1 LRPGAELA
9 TVEYSTAAP
18 ARLPRIRVVRETAS
32 LHPVG
37 TAHVAA
43 IERKDVLAACLDEA
57 TTAKLDPAFSRV
69 EFEVNEVAELRHATK
84 LVQYVHFDLILIGFS
99 VRGDELDTLLDAIR
113 HPDSPNVT
121 ARVALLAAP
130 EELPEATQRRERG
143 STKAI
148 AASLGQLELQE
159 AVINLLRARA
169 RLHMRVL
176 TRLAARLDG
185 AAATQ
190 LLCQTHDLS
199 RSGLLA
205 LTDSRFPIGAS
216 IEFALD
222 LPDAGGRIHGE
233 AEVVRH
239 AQALRDGVDGLG
251 LRFASFAAD
260 GERRLVTFLER
271 HRG

>member
-1 LRPGAELA
+1 VRG
-9 TVEYSTAAP
+9 VE
-18 ARLPRIRVVRETAS
+18 S
-32 LHPVG
+32 LHSEGV
-37 TAHVAA
+37 AHAVA
-43 IERKDVLAACLDEA
+43 IERKHVLAACLDEE
-57 TTAKLDPAFSRV
+57 TTAKLDPAFARD
-69 EFEVNEVAELRHATK
+69 EFDVNHVAELRHATR
-84 LVQYVHFDLILIGFS
+84 LVQYVRFDLILVGYS

-113 HPDSPNVT
+113 LPDSPNVT

-130 EELPEATQRRERG
+130 EELSEATQRRERG
-143 STKAI
+143 ATKAL
-148 AASLGQLELQE
+148 ATSLGQLELQE
-159 AVINLLRARA
+159 AVINLLRSRA

-176 TRLAARLDG
+176 TRLATRLDG
-185 AAATQ
+185 AATTQ

-205 LTDSRFPIGAS
+205 ITDSRFPVGTA

-222 LPDAGGRIHGE
+222 LPDAGGRIRGE

-239 AQALRDGVDGLG
+239 AHALRDGVDGLG

-260 GERRLVTFLER
+260 GERRLVSFLEL